1 MTMAAVIAGL
11 TRNPYRR
18 GTIGPYR
25 RAKIHRYINDLTMN
39 CFVYLMAS
47 GRNGTLYIGVT
58 SNLIQRV
65 YQHKAGTFEGFT
77 SHYDV
82 KSLVWFE
89 GTSSI
94 EAAIAREKQIKN
106 WKREW
111 KIALIERANAQWSD
125 LYETIL

>member
-1 MTMAAVIAGL
+1 
-11 TRNPYRR
+11 
-18 GTIGPYR
+18 
-25 RAKIHRYINDLTMN
+25 MN

-47 GRNGTLYIGVT
+47 AKNGTLYLGVT

-65 YQHKAGTFEGFT
+65 YQHKSGTFEGFT
-77 SHYDV
+77 SRYDV

-94 EAAIAREKQIKN
+94 ETAIQREKQVKN

-111 KIALIERANAQWSD
+111 KIALIEKANPEWSD

>member
-1 MTMAAVIAGL
+1 MT
-11 TRNPYRR
+11 
-18 GTIGPYR
+18 
-25 RAKIHRYINDLTMN
+25 TMD

-47 GRNGTLYIGVT
+47 GKNGTLYLGVT

-65 YQHKAGTFEGFT
+65 HQHKTGTFEGFT
-77 SHYDV
+77 SRYAV

-89 GTSSI
+89 ATPSI
-94 EAAIAREKQIKN
+94 EAAIEREKQIKN

-111 KIALIERANAQWSD
+111 KIALIEKSNPEWLD